1 METFNLIDEP
11 WIPVILTDGTPAR
24 VSLRGLFAPTVREVA
39 CPVPS
44 QTMAVIRLAT
54 AIAQRALPSRGST
67 AADAAELR
75 GMLAANGPD
84 PRIGEYLD
92 RWHDRF
98 DLMDPVRP
106 FMQSPGL
113 PESATL
119 VPLVSDIER
128 NTALAARS
136 ADFTLSPADAAL
148 WLVRCQAFDGAA
160 NRATIPG
167 DTRMKG
173 GVCYTNGTGWAGSL
187 GCLAVI
193 GDTVWR
199 TALLNRVPAPWD
211 RSVDWS
217 RDSAVWGRDIPTFGD
232 PEFDGGKGKTNDP
245 HGPAALLT
253 WRSRSVRI
261 TWRGGRAVGAVVTA
275 GDRINAQDASAYE
288 PMSGWHESDAKKG
301 TLVSTKLSKGA
312 TQLWRGLA
320 GLLLASD
327 KEGALRPMN
336 VRWLERAR
344 LKPMPLRYLYTAIDW
359 GPQSQ
364 NPAGETADMLTASLD
379 LSGSRTAGRRYAD
392 RLALLDRGVWTLTAL
407 DSDLRAAE
415 GRSAP
420 PKPVPGKQTALE
432 SDLWTLL
439 DRPTRAW
446 LAGADPMGSLDRW
459 ADECL
464 RSLDRRADL
473 MGAAAPSR
481 AWSGRMTADGKAL
494 GAAAAVARCHARIAK
509 LRKGLAS

>member
-1 METFNLIDEP
+1 MNSFNLIDEA
-11 WIPVILTDGTPAR
+11 WIPVVLTDGRPAR
-24 VSLRGLFAPTVREVA
+24 VGLRDLFAPDVREVA

-75 GMLAANGPD
+75 AMLAADGPD
-84 PRIGEYLD
+84 PRIGGYLD
-92 RWHDRF
+92 HWHDRF
-98 DLMDPVRP
+98 DLMDPVHP

-119 VPLVSDIER
+119 VPLVSDIEK

-136 ADFTLSPADAAL
+136 AGFTLSPADAAL

-167 DTRMKG
+167 DTRMRG

-217 RDSAVWGRDIPTFGD
+217 RDSAVWERDIPTFGD
-232 PEFDGGKGKTNDP
+232 PEFDGGKGRANDP

-253 WRSRSVRI
+253 WRSRSIRI
-261 TWRGGRAVGAVVTA
+261 TWRGGRAVGATVTA
-275 GDRINAQDASAYE
+275 GDRIGAQDASAYE
-288 PMSGWHESDAKKG
+288 PMSGWHESGAKEG
-301 TLVSTKLSKGA
+301 LVSTKLPQGA
-312 TQLWRGLA
+312 TRLWRGLT

-327 KEGALRPMN
+327 EEGVLRPMN
-336 VRWLERAR
+336 IRWLERAR
-344 LKPMPLRYLYTAIDW
+344 LRPMPLRYLYTAVDW
-359 GPQSQ
+359 GPQCQ
-364 NPAGETADMLTASLD
+364 NPAGETADMLTTALD
-379 LSGSRTAGRRYAD
+379 LSGSRTTGRRYAD
-392 RLALLDRGVWTLTAL
+392 CLALLSRGVWTLTAL
-407 DSDLRAAE
+407 DHDLMAAE

-420 PKPVPGKQTALE
+420 PKPAPGKPTALE
-432 SDLWTLL
+432 SDLWGLL

-446 LAGADPMGSLDRW
+446 LAGTDPMGSLDRW
-459 ADECL
+459 ADGCL
-464 RSLDRRADL
+464 RLLDRHADA
-473 MGAAAPSR
+473 MAASAPAR
-481 AWSGRMTADGKAL
+481 AWSGRMGADGKAL
-494 GAAAAVARCHARIAK
+494 GAADAVAHCHARIAK
-509 LRKGLAS
+509 LRKGLAI